1 MDGQCYADILLAKKL
16 NFVSGRHAYCGAIGQ
31 QCIKKLFVNS
41 DVLPISLWTLSIN
54 NFVNG
59 NINLTMT
66 LGWIV
71 VVMILLLTSVRTS
84 ENIEFDNNLRR
95 KI

>member
-1 MDGQCYADILLAKKL
+1 MGFLFGGVVFCLRMGLCISL
-16 NFVSGRHAYCGAIGQ
+16 FFIS
-31 QCIKKLFVNS
+31 IKKLFVNS